1 MREIS
6 THPRVPAIDL
16 AALGALLLL
25 SAIWGYNF
33 VVMKEVLA
41 YVDPFDFT
49 AARTFLGALSLFAF
63 SALIGRRLPV
73 PHWKPMVLLGLLQT
87 AAFGALIQ
95 WSLVSGEAGRTVV
108 VVYSMPFWLVA
119 LAALFLG
126 ERIRPGSLAAVLT
139 AAIGVGLIVQ
149 PWNSGTLTRDGA
161 MLAMLAGLIWAIA
174 AVIARKS
181 PRRAGDSL
189 LALTAWQML
198 FGAILLV
205 ALVPLLP
212 ARPLTPAPYLWGALA
227 YSSILATG
235 VAWFLWLY
243 ILERMPAGAAGLST
257 LLVPVVGLGAS
268 WVQLGERPD
277 AITALGMALI
287 LGALTALSVLKI
299 RRTGAPAQ

>member
-1 MREIS
+1 MRDTT
-6 THPRVPAIDL
+6 THPRVLAIDL
-16 AALGALLLL
+16 SALGALLLL

-33 VVMKEVLA
+33 VVLKEVLA

-49 AARTFLGALSLFAF
+49 AARTLLGALSLFAF
-63 SALIGRRLPV
+63 AALIGRRLPI

-95 WSLVSGEAGRTVV
+95 WALVSGEAGRTVV

-126 ERIRPGSLAAVLT
+126 ERIRLGPLAAVL
-139 AAIGVGLIVQ
+139 AAAVGIGLIVQ
-149 PWNSGTLTRDGA
+149 PWTSGTLTRDGA

-181 PRRAGDSL
+181 PRRSGDNL

-198 FGAILLV
+198 FGALLLV
-205 ALVPLLP
+205 ALVPFLP
-212 ARPLTPAPYLWGALA
+212 SQPLTPAPYLWGALA

-243 ILERMPAGAAGLST
+243 ILERMSAGAAGLST
-257 LLVPVVGLGAS
+257 LLVPVVGITAG

-277 AITALGMALI
+277 VITALGMALI
-287 LGALTALSVLKI
+287 LGALTVLSLLNL
-299 RRTGAPAQ
+299 RRL